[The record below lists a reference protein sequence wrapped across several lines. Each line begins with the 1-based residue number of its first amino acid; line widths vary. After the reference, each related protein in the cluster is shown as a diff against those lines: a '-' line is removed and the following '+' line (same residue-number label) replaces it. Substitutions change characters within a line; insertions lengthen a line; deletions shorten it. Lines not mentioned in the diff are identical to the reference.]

1 MEILQENGRKGRGKQ
16 IHRSKT
22 FTRKCCH
29 EMLRNCQILAMK
41 NRKHEKKEGVER
53 ENLMK
58 HLPPCGRVLKEM
70 MRHQMLRTELAE
82 CLKTVKHSVNQWF
95 SSLAAY

>member
-1 MEILQENGRKGRGKQ
+1 MEILQENGSKGRGKQ
-16 IHRSKT
+16 IHKT
-22 FTRKCCH
+22 KSFTRKCCH
-29 EMLRNCQILAMK
+29 GMLRNCQILTMK
-41 NRKHEKKEGVER
+41 NRKHGEKKRVGER

-58 HLPPCGRVLKEM
+58 HVPLCARVLKEM
-70 MRHQMLRTELAE
+70 RHQMMRTELAE

>member
-41 NRKHEKKEGVER
+41 NRKHEKKGGGGER
-53 ENLMK
+53 ELN
-58 HLPPCGRVLKEM
+58 EAFTS
-70 MRHQMLRTELAE
+70 LRKSSERNDETSDAE
-82 CLKTVKHSVNQWF
+82 N
-95 SSLAAY
+95 